1 MLALF
6 FCIISVDGFIGLAI
20 LLSWFI
26 NNKFV
31 TPPLL
36 WIGFGG
42 MASVLIL
49 FLIPIHRI
57 TVPTKLLKMTRQVL
71 EGWSLIS
78 DNRLLVLKLL
88 GIQVGMMVLLALR
101 YWVAF
106 KMLSQSVT
114 IEQTLLFASAS
125 VLTNLASFAPGGLGV
140 REGIVSGIAMLL
152 GFSPGTS
159 IVAVGLDR
167 IVSTVVIVLMGWIS
181 TVLLGREISSVM
193 NTGPKSDL

>member
-1 MLALF
+1 
-6 FCIISVDGFIGLAI
+6 
-20 LLSWFI
+20 
-26 NNKFV
+26 
-31 TPPLL
+31 
-36 WIGFGG
+36 
-42 MASVLIL
+42 
-49 FLIPIHRI
+49 
-57 TVPTKLLKMTRQVL
+57 MTRQVL

-152 GFSPGTS
+152 GFAPGIS

-167 IVSTVVIVLMGWIS
+167 FVSTVVIVLIGWVS
-181 TVLLGREISSVM
+181 TVLIGKEISSVIHKESKPDM
-193 NTGPKSDL
+193 